1 MPDTTTITCP
11 KCGEKIPLSEALT
24 HDLKEELSKEMS
36 ASLKRKEQ
44 ALVEKEQGMKKRE
57 EELRDEYEKKIEA
70 EKVKLKEEAA
80 KKAREEVGTEY
91 KALQEAFSE
100 KEEKLKEA
108 QKKELE
114 FMKQK
119 RELEEKKEEM
129 ELNFARK
136 LDEERQKMKEEAQS
150 KVSEEFRLQLKAR
163 DEKETQM
170 SRTIDD
176 LKRKLEQGS
185 MQIQGEIQEDDLKEA
200 LSTAFPEDS
209 IDDVPQGIRG
219 ADLVH
224 TVQTRSGFK
233 SGTMIWESKNTK
245 AWGGDWA
252 KKLKDDQIL
261 AKADIAILVSQVL
274 PDGIKGF
281 GLFEGI
287 WVSDPAHFL
296 PLAHALRHQLI
307 QLAQMKSSLVGK
319 DEKMEIL
326 YGYLTSP
333 QFKNRMENI
342 VSAFVSMK
350 ADLESEQR
358 SAKRQWSKR
367 EKEIER
373 VIDNTAG
380 MYGDFQGLIG
390 SALPTISSLE
400 LPSGELDDDDDDE
413 SESEDENN

>member
-11 KCGEKIPLSEALT
+11 KCKEKIPLTDALT
-24 HDLKEELSKEMS
+24 HELKEELGKE
-36 ASLKRKEQ
+36 LKESVRRKEEEIARKEEQ
-44 ALVEKEQGMKKRE
+44 MKEREKARE
-57 EELRDEYEKKIEA
+57 EEYEKRMEA
-70 EKVKLKEEAA
+70 ELSKLHEEAA
-80 KKAREEVGTEY
+80 KKAREEVGTEH
-91 KALQEAFSE
+91 KALQEAFAE
-100 KEEKLKEA
+100 KERKLKEA
-108 QKKELE
+108 QQKELE
-114 FMKQK
+114 FMKLT
-119 RELEEKKEEM
+119 REMKEKEEEM
-129 ELNFARK
+129 ELKFQRK
-136 LDEERQKMKEEAQS
+136 IDEERQKMKEEAQS

-163 DEKETQM
+163 DEKEAQM
-170 SRTIDD
+170 SRTIDG

-185 MQIQGEIQEDDLKEA
+185 MQIQGEIQEDDLKVA
-200 LSTAFPEDS
+200 LSTAFTEDS
-209 IDDVPQGIRG
+209 IEDVPQGIRG
-219 ADLVH
+219 ADLIH

-233 SGTMIWESKNTK
+233 AGTMIWESKNTK
-245 AWGGDWA
+245 TWGGDWA
-252 KKLKDDQIL
+252 KKLKDDQVL

-342 VSAFVSMK
+342 VGAFVSMK

-390 SALPTISSLE
+390 SALPTIASLE
-400 LPSGELDDDDDDE
+400 LPSGEDEEGEHADDE
-413 SESEDENN
+413 QAEPQ

>member
-11 KCGEKIPLSEALT
+11 KCGEKIPLTDALT
-24 HDLKEELSKEMS
+24 HDIKEELSKEMGE
-36 ASLKRKEQ
+36 AMKRKEQ
-44 ALVEKEQGMKKRE
+44 ELSEKEQNMVKHE
-57 EELRDEYEKKIEA
+57 EEMRKGYEKKMAA
-70 EKVKLKEEAA
+70 ERSKLAEEAA
-80 KKAREEVGTEY
+80 KKAREEMGTEY

-136 LDEERQKMKEEAQS
+136 LDEERQKMKEEAQN
-150 KVSEEFRLQLKAR
+150 KISEEFRLQLKAR

-200 LSTAFPEDS
+200 LSAAFPEDT

-224 TVQTRSGFK
+224 TVQTRSGLK
-233 SGTMIWESKNTK
+233 AGTLIWESKNTK

-252 KKLKDDQIL
+252 KKLKDDQVL
-261 AKADIAILVSQVL
+261 AKADIAVLVSQVL
-274 PDGIKGF
+274 PDGIKDF
-281 GLFEGI
+281 GLFEGV
-287 WVSDPAHFL
+287 WVSDPSHFL
-296 PLAHALRHQLI
+296 PLAYVLRHQLI
-307 QLAQMKSSLVGK
+307 QLAQMKTSLVGK

-342 VSAFVSMK
+342 VGAFVSMK

-400 LPSGELDDDDDDE
+400 LPSGELEEAEEKSDL
-413 SESEDENN
+413 